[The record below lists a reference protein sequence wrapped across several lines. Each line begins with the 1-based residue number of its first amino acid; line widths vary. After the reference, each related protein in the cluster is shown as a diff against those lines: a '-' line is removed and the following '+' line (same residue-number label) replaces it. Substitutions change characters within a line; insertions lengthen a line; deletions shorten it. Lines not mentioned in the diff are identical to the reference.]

1 MKIEVF
7 KITPTERV
15 DMEIAEGQFV
25 EISDEEIIR
34 LGRRYFKLMNGNA
47 QFDTRGEE

>member
-7 KITPTERV
+7 KTIPTSRE
-15 DMEIAEGQFV
+15 DMQIAEGRVV

-34 LGRRYFKLMNGNA
+34 LGRRYFELMNGKA
-47 QFDTRGEE
+47 QFDMRGGE